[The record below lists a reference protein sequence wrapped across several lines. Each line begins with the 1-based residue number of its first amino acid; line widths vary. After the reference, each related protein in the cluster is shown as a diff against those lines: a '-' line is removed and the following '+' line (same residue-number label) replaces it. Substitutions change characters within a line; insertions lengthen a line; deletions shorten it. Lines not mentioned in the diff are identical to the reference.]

1 MSYKDYIINSLSKLY
16 IKYETANT
24 AISKKLLMESIK
36 IYLSD
41 LNKIKYE
48 ESNNFIYNGNND
60 V

>member
-24 AISKKLLMESIK
+24 AISKKLLMERIK